1 MIDNRSVVLSREP
14 EASPSP
20 TGKEETQEAEYRRLA
35 EVTVQLQ
42 ALYQATTAIHSS
54 LDLPKIFTQI
64 TDGLVKLM
72 GYNTALIM
80 MLDDEEGR
88 FQLKAVSTRRRLLPQ
103 INKVLGFPLKN
114 LSFSREEARQSSA
127 LRSVLEGRVA
137 VAKTL
142 AEVAHPIINRN
153 VCSIL
158 QQMAGTKTYLVLP
171 LQVGG
176 EVIGGILTTT
186 SREEIAEEELKLL
199 EGFSEAA
206 AQAIKNARLVE
217 QLRQTE
223 RELRE
228 GEARY
233 RTIVE
238 TALEGI
244 CITDPEE
251 KITFVNRGFAQML
264 GFSAEELI
272 GQTVQMLVSE
282 EDWKKVR
289 QETKKRRRGE
299 TSRYELTLLG
309 KGAIA
314 RSVIVSAAPLFGMD
328 GEYLGSIGIFTDI
341 TERKQVEEKSRL
353 QQAYFQQLFEAS
365 PDAIALLDEADRVV
379 NVNRAFEELFGYQI
393 EEIKGRGINE
403 LIVPEDRHEEA
414 SHLSQLSLQGRAVR
428 KETVRKR
435 KDGRLVDVSIVGYP
449 VRFDNQTVGVYAIY
463 RDITERKQAEE
474 ALRRSEEKYRT
485 LVENAD
491 IGICRVTP
499 GAEGRHLEVNPA
511 MSRMLGYSREEL
523 LEKSIAEMYLDP
535 ADRKR
540 VSDEICARG
549 SFKGEI
555 NLRRKDGTP
564 IVVYLTGTAVR
575 NEKGEVKYI
584 DTILEDITERKQA
597 QEELQRRQEQLQRIL
612 DSSGE
617 SIVFIDLKGI
627 IIETNQRT
635 AEMFGYTSREELR
648 GKNALELIAP
658 RDHERIKANMA
669 RVVKQGITLRN
680 VEYAGHR
687 VDGSEF
693 PIELSTAVL
702 RDASGKPIGHVS
714 IASDITERKKAEEAL
729 RESEEKFR
737 TFTESAPVAM
747 MIYQDY
753 RCVYA
758 NAAAERITGYSAE
771 ELSSLRFW
779 DFLHPDF
786 RRMAIEGG
794 KAMERGEEPPKRS
807 EFRIITKNG
816 EERWLDCRSE
826 VIKYQGKRAV
836 LISAMDIT
844 ERKQAE
850 QALRESEERYRVT
863 FETTG
868 TALTIVEEDT
878 TLSLVNSQFE
888 ELSGYSK
895 EEIEGKK
902 SWTEFVLKDDLERM
916 KEYHRLRRIREDLA
930 PSSYEFRF
938 VDRYGQVKDILMTI
952 AMIPGTKKSIAS
964 LLDITERKQAERRE
978 KELQRE
984 LNLSSRLAAVGE
996 LASGVAHE
1004 INNPLTAVIGFS
1016 ELLMSRDVPPEIK
1029 QDLRII
1035 NENAQRVAR
1044 IVKNLLTFARQ
1055 SKPGREYVDIN
1066 SLVTQVLELRAY
1078 QMQNNNIEVSTQLA
1092 PELPRTMADPGQLQQ
1107 VFLNIV
1113 INAEQAMR
1121 ETRNKRRLLV
1131 KTERVGNFIRVSF
1144 KDSGPGIPPE
1154 NLDKIFDPFF
1164 TTKEVGEGTGL
1175 GLSIS
1180 YGVIKEHG
1188 GRIYAKSKPGQG
1200 ATFVVELP
1208 IVAEAEQ
1215 AELVEPSEKEPG
1227 KVTGAKIM
1235 VVDDEAGVRQFLSR
1249 ALTQEGHKVETIND
1263 AKIAL
1268 ERLKR
1273 ERYHLILLD
1282 IKMPGMDG
1290 FDFYRQIGKIA
1301 PSLQRRTVFITG
1313 DTLTPNTW
1321 DFLNRTKA
1329 RYISKP
1335 FKLEQLK
1342 RDINRI
1348 LSENGAGGP

>member
-88 FQLKAVSTRRRLLPQ
+88 FQLKAVSTRRQLLPQ

-114 LSFSREEARQSSA
+114 LSFSWEEAHQSSA

-186 SREEIAEEELKLL
+186 SREEIPKEELKLL

-244 CITDPEE
+244 CIADPEE
-251 KITFVNRGFAQML
+251 KITFVNKGFAQML
-264 GFSAEELI
+264 GFSPEELI

-309 KGAIA
+309 KGGIA
-314 RSVIVSAAPLFGMD
+314 RSVIVSAAPLFGVD

-341 TERKQVEEKSRL
+341 TELRQAEQALRESEEKYRNLVERANDAIVIIQDGLIKYVNPAVAKMWGGSVEDMLNNRFIDYVHPTELPQVLGRYQRRLAGEEVPSRYETVLLRKDGSKLYAEIDAGVIPYEGKPADFVIIRDVTERKQAEEKIRL

-549 SFKGEI
+549 SFKGKI

-575 NEKGEVKYI
+575 DEKGEVKYI

-669 RVVKQGITLRN
+669 RVIKQGITLRN

-693 PIELSTAVL
+693 PIELTTAVL

-714 IASDITERKKAEEAL
+714 IASDITER
-729 RESEEKFR
+729 R
-737 TFTESAPVAM
+737 
-747 MIYQDY
+747 
-753 RCVYA
+753 
-758 NAAAERITGYSAE
+758 
-771 ELSSLRFW
+771 
-779 DFLHPDF
+779 
-786 RRMAIEGG
+786 
-794 KAMERGEEPPKRS
+794 
-807 EFRIITKNG
+807 
-816 EERWLDCRSE
+816 
-826 VIKYQGKRAV
+826 
-836 LISAMDIT
+836 
-844 ERKQAE
+844 
-850 QALRESEERYRVT
+850 
-863 FETTG
+863 
-868 TALTIVEEDT
+868 
-878 TLSLVNSQFE
+878 
-888 ELSGYSK
+888 
-895 EEIEGKK
+895 
-902 SWTEFVLKDDLERM
+902 
-916 KEYHRLRRIREDLA
+916 
-930 PSSYEFRF
+930 
-938 VDRYGQVKDILMTI
+938 
-952 AMIPGTKKSIAS
+952 
-964 LLDITERKQAERRE
+964 QAERRE

-1121 ETRNKRRLLV
+1121 ETQNKRRLLV

-1144 KDSGPGIPPE
+1144 KDTGPGIPPE

-1215 AELVEPSEKEPG
+1215 AEPVEPSEKEPG

-1342 RDINRI
+1342 KDINRI

>member
-1 MIDNRSVVLSREP
+1 MMIDNRSVVLSREP

-20 TGKEETQEAEYRRLA
+20 TGKEETFEAGYRRLA
-35 EVTVQLQ
+35 EVTAQLQ

-80 MLDDEEGR
+80 MLDDEESR

-158 QQMAGTKTYLVLP
+158 QQMAGTKTYFVLP

-309 KGAIA
+309 KGGIA

-341 TERKQVEEKSRL
+341 TERKQVEEKIRL

-393 EEIKGRGINE
+393 EEIKGRDINE
-403 LIVPEDRHEEA
+403 LIVPEDCHEEA
-414 SHLSQLSLQGRAVR
+414 SHLSQLSLRGQAIR

-555 NLRRKDGTP
+555 NLRGKDGTP

-575 NEKGEVKYI
+575 DEKGEVKYI

-816 EERWLDCRSE
+816 EERWLDSRLE

-868 TALTIVEEDT
+868 TALAIIEEDT
-878 TLSLVNSQFE
+878 TLSLVNSRFE

-902 SWTEFVLKDDLERM
+902 SWTEFVKDDLEKM
-916 KEYHRLRRIREDLA
+916 KEYHHLRRIREGLA

-938 VDRYGQVKDILMTI
+938 VDRYGRVKDILLTI
-952 AMIPGTKKSIAS
+952 AMIPGTRKSIAS
-964 LLDITERKQAERRE
+964 LLDITEHKQAARRQRQLE
-978 KELQRE
+978 KELNQA
-984 LNLSSRLAAVGE
+984 SRLAAVGE

-1016 ELLMSRDVPPEIK
+1016 ELLMSRDIPEDVK
-1029 QDLRII
+1029 QDVRII
-1035 NENAQRVAR
+1035 NENAQRVAQ

-1066 SLVTQVLELRAY
+1066 SLVSRVLELRTY
-1078 QMQNNNIEVSTQLA
+1078 ELRSSSIEVISQLA
-1092 PELPRTMADPGQLQQ
+1092 PDLPQTIADPGQLQQ
-1107 VFLNIV
+1107 VFLNII
-1113 INAEQAMR
+1113 INAEQAVK
-1121 ETRNKRRLLV
+1121 ETRNTRRLLV
-1131 KTERVGNFIRVSF
+1131 ETKQVGNFIRVSF
-1144 KDSGPGIPPE
+1144 KDTGPGIPPE

-1180 YGVIKEHG
+1180 YGIIKEHK
-1188 GRIYAKSKPGQG
+1188 GRIYAKSKPGRG

-1208 IVAEAEQ
+1208 IIAEVGRPELAEP
-1215 AELVEPSEKEPG
+1215 LKKEPG

-1235 VVDDEAGVRQFLSR
+1235 VVDDEAGVRQFLTQVL
-1249 ALTQEGHKVETIND
+1249 AQEGHRVEAIED
-1263 AKIAL
+1263 ARMAL
-1268 ERLKR
+1268 ERLKQ

-1282 IKMPGMDG
+1282 IKLPGMDG
-1290 FDFYRQIGKIA
+1290 FEFYAQMGKTA
-1301 PSLQRRTVFITG
+1301 LSLQKRTVFITG
-1313 DTLTPNTW
+1313 DTMSPSTW
-1321 DFLNRTKA
+1321 NFLNRTRA
-1329 RYISKP
+1329 HYIAKP
-1335 FKLEQLK
+1335 FDLERLK
-1342 RDINRI
+1342 MEINRI
-1348 LSENGAGGP
+1348 LSENEVHI